1 MIPHLV
7 GKNQEMR
14 IGLQKVWGPVTVL
27 LLVGCTSQPD
37 RNPAVEDMRTVYM
50 AAQSDPQVTRL
61 APLELNQATEALRRA
76 EAAWTDRA
84 GAELVGQLAYLAM
97 IRSAIATEAAR
108 LRAAENAVSAAVQE
122 RSRLQLAARAR
133 ATAREQAA
141 IALQQQEQLERSLHA
156 VKTKRGMI
164 VTLGDILF
172 DNGQPSL
179 NAEGLRTLQRLAE
192 FMILNKGRTIA
203 IEGFTDNAGSD
214 RYNQDLSET
223 RANAVR
229 RSLVDAGIGTDR
241 ITARGYGNESPIATN
256 DTAAGRSWNRRVE
269 IVISDE
275 NGKMVAR

>member
-14 IGLQKVWGPVTVL
+14 IALQKVWGLVTVL
-27 LLVGCTSQPD
+27 LVVGCASQPD
-37 RNPAVEDMRTVYM
+37 RNGAVEDMRTVYI
-50 AAQSDPQVTRL
+50 AAQRDPQVTRL

-84 GAELVGQLAYLAM
+84 GAEQVGQLAYLAM

-214 RYNQDLSET
+214 RYNQDLSEA

>member
-1 MIPHLV
+1 
-7 GKNQEMR
+7 MR
-14 IGLQKVWGPVTVL
+14 IALQKVWGLVTVL
-27 LLVGCTSQPD
+27 LLVGCASQPD
-37 RNPAVEDMRTVYM
+37 RNAAVEDMRTVYM

-122 RSRLQLAARAR
+122 RSRLQVAARAR

-141 IALQQQEQLERSLHA
+141 IALQQQEQLERGLHA
-156 VKTKRGMI
+156 LKTKRGMV

-203 IEGFTDNAGSD
+203 IEGFTDNAGN

-223 RANAVR
+223 RANEVR